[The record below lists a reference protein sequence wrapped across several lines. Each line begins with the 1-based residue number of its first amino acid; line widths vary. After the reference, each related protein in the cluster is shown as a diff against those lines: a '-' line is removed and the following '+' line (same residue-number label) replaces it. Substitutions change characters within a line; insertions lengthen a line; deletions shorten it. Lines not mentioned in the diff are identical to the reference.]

1 MGTQYFEGRSRS
13 GEAASALACYRRV
26 VVNSSGQYAL
36 AGAADSC
43 HGITTRDVFA
53 ANDPIAPSLC
63 NLEGTVEVEASG
75 AIAVGGLCYAAASGK
90 VASTGSVLE
99 GVCVGGAAGADG
111 DIIEMLPLKSL
122 GIRSQQTLL
131 RSLRTRVTTA
141 NVNAGATLLAAIPG
155 YKYRVHDVALIAI
168 GGSASGATTIDILGT
183 QSASGVKL
191 LAAAVAG
198 LTQHTLLRAG
208 ASNATIL
215 NAGASFVANDANTA
229 ITIGKTGSD
238 LATSTNIDVLLL
250 YTIEE

>member
-36 AGAADSC
+36 AGVADSC
-43 HGITTRDVFA
+43 HGFTTRNVFA
-53 ANDPIAPSLC
+53 QGESVAPSLA
-63 NLEGTVEVEASG
+63 NLEGTVEVQAAG
-75 AIAVGGLCYAAASGK
+75 VIANGGLCFAAASGK
-90 VASTGSVLE
+90 VASTGTVLE
-99 GVCVGGAAGADG
+99 GICVGGASSADN
-111 DIIEMLPLKSL
+111 DVIEMLPLKSL

-141 NVNAGATLLAAIPG
+141 NVNAGATLLPAIPG
-155 YKYRVHDVALIAI
+155 YKYRVHDVALISI
-168 GGSASGATTIDILGT
+168 GGNASGATTVDILGT
-183 QSASGVKL
+183 QTSSVKL

-208 ASNATIL
+208 ATNATIL

-238 LATSTNIDVLLL
+238 LATSTHIDVLLL